1 MPEAKPILPPNPLR
15 DAYALVQGMSIE
27 AQLREVVDQLG
38 YPELIAAELRRA
50 FQAVRVWAEGVDL
63 PPVEPADLEAVDLEE
78 MAREHFYATREIAVA
93 GAPPF
98 TCLAS
103 RFDALGEIAGLE
115 KPRATLDYVGVTAD
129 SARTPVLGVVQH
141 DADSSAYPLLLRGLA
156 CLAELAS
163 YSQLERLSKR
173 LFGGALGAKPSFD
186 LELVLWDPSG
196 REEASPLEQLTRD
209 LSEKIKAVIRS
220 DTEYPRILR
229 DVVCL
234 RMDASRFDGRL
245 RFAWRV

>member
-1 MPEAKPILPPNPLR
+1 M
-15 DAYALVQGMSIE
+15 
-27 AQLREVVDQLG
+27 
-38 YPELIAAELRRA
+38 
-50 FQAVRVWAEGVDL
+50 
-63 PPVEPADLEAVDLEE
+63 
-78 MAREHFYATREIAVA
+78 
-93 GAPPF
+93 
-98 TCLAS
+98 
-103 RFDALGEIAGLE
+103 
-115 KPRATLDYVGVTAD
+115 
-129 SARTPVLGVVQH
+129 
-141 DADSSAYPLLLRGLA
+141 LLRGLA